1 MNLASILDDHP
12 DDAPAL
18 VSQTRTTTYGALRE
32 RTAAFRGALEDL
44 GVGPGDRVAI
54 LSGNDPYFI
63 IALLATVGL
72 GAVAV
77 PLNPTSPGPE
87 IERQLSE
94 VSPVAAWSGRWPR
107 PRGSPSTR
115 R

>member
-44 GVGPGDRVAI
+44 GVGPGDRVAL

-77 PLNPTSPGPE
+77 PLVNIS
-87 IERQLSE
+87 RAS
-94 VSPVAAWSGRWPR
+94 V
-107 PRGSPSTR
+107 SPSTSTGGR
-115 R
+115 GAVVSSSSKVCAPSRS